1 MIQKAII
8 RPHMFPVK
16 FIMEHAQV
24 KSIEKIYKGDTLAQE
39 WALEEENSTSSIAP
53 KFHFQRFNLANFY

>member
-1 MIQKAII
+1 
-8 RPHMFPVK
+8 MFPVK